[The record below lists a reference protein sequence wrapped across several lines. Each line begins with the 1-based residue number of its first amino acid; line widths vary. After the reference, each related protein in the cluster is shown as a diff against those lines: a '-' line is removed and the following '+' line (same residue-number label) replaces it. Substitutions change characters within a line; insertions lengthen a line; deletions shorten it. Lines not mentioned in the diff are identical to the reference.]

1 VCCPDRPTAVGGL
14 SPTLFN
20 NAAQCIQYLVR
31 DPDRDVLWTPW
42 KLVEALTGL
51 RPCVSGGGDI
61 LDSVADHLP
70 RGSEVLRYVVSD
82 GTIAER
88 PDDAQQ
94 VYDDDDDYQSSVDL
108 LDDTRRID
116 VGLEGG
122 SEN

>member
-1 VCCPDRPTAVGGL
+1 M
-14 SPTLFN
+14 
-20 NAAQCIQYLVR
+20 R

-51 RPCVSGGGDI
+51 RPCVSGDGHI

-108 LDDTRRID
+108 LDDTRTID
-116 VGLEGG
+116 VGLESG